1 MSNELRMKETLVG
14 KWLLTYDG
22 VVRGY
27 LRIEENS
34 VSEVCLG
41 QAPSDSLKAIVVPGF
56 VNAHTHIGDSV
67 AFPAPKG
74 SVEEIVGP
82 PDGYKHRIL
91 RSAPRRSKI
100 DAMQE
105 SIRLMS
111 RTGTSAFVDFREGGL
126 EGLKEFSDA
135 LTDDSPRSAV
145 LGRPMG
151 VECKRREVNAIL
163 DACNGIGMS
172 AHRDWPMDFLRDV
185 SRAAKSKKKM
195 FALHASEVVRED
207 MEQILDL
214 GPSFLVHMTCALESD
229 IAQCAREGLPIVV
242 CPRSNEF
249 FGLCPDISMMLRSG
263 VTVGLG
269 TDNCMVSRPDM
280 LEELKAAYRLS
291 KAKGGITPL
300 EAVRLASFSG
310 RKVLNANGNIT
321 TEIDVKD
328 DLAVIGMGG
337 DDPLRDLVTVGRS
350 EDIKALVRGGKV
362 RWRS

>member
-1 MSNELRMKETLVG
+1 LSNELRMKETLAG
-14 KWLLTYDG
+14 KWLLTFDG
-22 VVRGY
+22 IVRGY
-27 LRIEENS
+27 LRIEEEV

-41 QAPSDSLKAIVVPGF
+41 EAPSDSLKAIVVPGF

-91 RSAPRRSKI
+91 RSAPRKSKI
-100 DAMQE
+100 DAMKE

-126 EGLKEFSDA
+126 EGLKEFSEA
-135 LTDDSPRSAV
+135 LTADSPRSVV

-151 VECKRREVNAIL
+151 VDSKRSEVDAIL
-163 DACNGIGMS
+163 DACDGIGMS
-172 AHRDWPMDFLRDV
+172 AYRDWPVDFIRVV
-185 SRAAKSKKKM
+185 SKAAKSKKKT
-195 FALHASEVVRED
+195 FALHASEVARED
-207 MEQILDL
+207 LGQILDL

-229 IAQCAREGLPIVV
+229 LDQCAREGLPIVV

-249 FGLCPDISMMLRSG
+249 FGLCPDIPMMLRSG
-263 VTVGLG
+263 ATVGLG
-269 TDNCMVSRPDM
+269 TDNCMVSKPDI

-350 EDIKALVRGGKV
+350 ENIKAVVRGGKV

>member
-1 MSNELRMKETLVG
+1 MKEILAG
-14 KWLLTYDG
+14 KWLLTFDG
-22 VVRGY
+22 AVPGY
-27 LRIEENS
+27 LRIEEDS

-41 QAPSDSLKAIVVPGF
+41 KAPSDSIKAIIVPGF

-82 PDGYKHRIL
+82 PDGFKHRVL
-91 RSAPRRSKI
+91 RSTPRKSKV
-100 DAMQE
+100 DAMKE

-111 RTGTSAFVDFREGGL
+111 QTGTSAFVDFREGGL
-126 EGLKEFSDA
+126 EGLREISDA
-135 LTDDSPRSAV
+135 LTDESPKSVV
-145 LGRPMG
+145 LGRPLG
-151 VECKRREVNAIL
+151 VESKRREIDAIL
-163 DACNGIGMS
+163 DACDGIGMS
-172 AHRDWPMDFLRDV
+172 ACRDWPSEVLRDV

-207 MEQILDL
+207 MDQILDL
-214 GPSFLVHMTCALESD
+214 GPSFLVHMTCAFESD
-229 IAQCAREGLPIVV
+229 LAQCAREGLPIVV

-249 FGLCPDISMMLRSG
+249 FGLRPDIPMMLRAG

-269 TDNCMVSRPDM
+269 TDNCMVSKPDM
-280 LEELKAAYRLS
+280 LEELKAAYRLG

-300 EAVRLASFSG
+300 ETVRLASFSG

-337 DDPLRDLVTVGRS
+337 DNPLRDLVTVGRS
-350 EDIKALVRGGKV
+350 ENIKALVRGGKV

>member
-1 MSNELRMKETLVG
+1 MSNELPMKETLAG

-27 LRIEENS
+27 LRIEEDS

-41 QAPSDSLKAIVVPGF
+41 EAPSDSLKAIVVPGF

-74 SVEEIVGP
+74 SVKDIVGP

-91 RSAPRRSKI
+91 RSANRKSKI
-100 DAMQE
+100 DAMKE

-111 RTGTSAFVDFREGGL
+111 RTGTSAFMDFREGGL
-126 EGLKEFSDA
+126 EGLKEFADA
-135 LTDDSPRSAV
+135 LAGDSLKSVA
-145 LGRPMG
+145 LGRPIG
-151 VECKRREVNAIL
+151 AESKGREVNAIL
-163 DACNGIGMS
+163 DACDGIGMS
-172 AHRDWPMDFLRDV
+172 AYRDWPVEFLRDV

-207 MEQILDL
+207 LGPILDL

-229 IAQCAREGLPIVV
+229 LVLCARENLPIVV

-249 FGLCPDISMMLRSG
+249 FGLCPDIPMMLRSG

-269 TDNCMVSRPDM
+269 TDNCMVSKPDM
-280 LEELKAAYRLS
+280 LEEIKAAYRLS

-321 TEIDVKD
+321 TEIAVKD
-328 DLAVIGMGG
+328 DLAVIGIGG

-350 EDIKALVRGGKV
+350 ESIKAVVRGGKV
-362 RWRS
+362 WWRS

>member
-1 MSNELRMKETLVG
+1 MRRTV
-14 KWLLTYDG
+14 
-22 VVRGY
+22 Y
-27 LRIEENS
+27 LRS
-34 VSEVCLG
+34 AW

-91 RSAPRRSKI
+91 RSAPRKSKI
-100 DAMQE
+100 DAMKE
-105 SIRLMS
+105 SIGLMS

-135 LTDDSPRSAV
+135 QTDDSPRSAV
-145 LGRPMG
+145 LGRPLG
-151 VECKRREVNAIL
+151 VESKRREIDAIL
-163 DACNGIGMS
+163 DACDGIGMS
-172 AHRDWPMDFLRDV
+172 ACRDWPADVLRDV

-207 MEQILDL
+207 MDQILDL

-229 IAQCAREGLPIVV
+229 LAQCAREGLPIVV

-249 FGLCPDISMMLRSG
+249 FGLCPDIPMMLRAG

-269 TDNCMVSRPDM
+269 TDNCMVSKPDM

-300 EAVRLASFSG
+300 ETVRLASFSG

-337 DDPLRDLVTVGRS
+337 DDPLCDLVTVGRS
-350 EDIKALVRGGKV
+350 EDIKAVVRGGKV

>member
-1 MSNELRMKETLVG
+1 MSSELRMKETLAG

-27 LRIEENS
+27 LRIEEDV

-41 QAPSDSLKAIVVPGF
+41 EAPSDSLKAIVVPGF

-91 RSAPRRSKI
+91 GSAPRKSKI
-100 DAMQE
+100 DAMKE

-111 RTGTSAFVDFREGGL
+111 STGTSAFVDFREGGL
-126 EGLKEFSDA
+126 VGLKEFSDA
-135 LTDDSPRSAV
+135 LTADSPRSVV

-151 VECKRREVNAIL
+151 VDSKRSEVDAIL
-163 DACNGIGMS
+163 DACDGIGMS
-172 AHRDWPMDFLRDV
+172 AYRDWPVDFIRVV
-185 SRAAKSKKKM
+185 SKAARTKKKT
-195 FALHASEVVRED
+195 FALHVSEVARED
-207 MEQILDL
+207 LGQILDL
-214 GPSFLVHMTCALESD
+214 GPSFLVHMTFALESD
-229 IAQCAREGLPIVV
+229 IVQCAREGLPIVV

-249 FGLCPDISMMLRSG
+249 FGLCPDIPMMLRSG

-328 DLAVIGMGG
+328 DLAVIGVGG

-350 EDIKALVRGGKV
+350 ENIKAVVRGGKV

>member
-1 MSNELRMKETLVG
+1 MKEILAG

-27 LRIEENS
+27 LRIEDDR

-41 QAPSDSLKAIVVPGF
+41 EAPSDSIKAIVLPGF
-56 VNAHTHIGDSV
+56 VNAHTHIGDSI

-82 PDGYKHRIL
+82 PDGFKHRIL
-91 RSAPRRSKI
+91 RSTPRKSKI
-100 DAMQE
+100 DAMKE

-135 LTDDSPRSAV
+135 LPDDSPRSTV

-151 VECKRREVNAIL
+151 VESKRSEIDAIL
-163 DACNGIGMS
+163 DACDGIGLS
-172 AHRDWPMDFLRDV
+172 AYRDWPLDFVRGV

-207 MEQILDL
+207 MDRILDL
-214 GPSFLVHMTCALESD
+214 EPSFLVHMTCALDSD
-229 IAQCAREGLPIVV
+229 IARCAREDLPIVV

-249 FGLCPDISMMLRSG
+249 FGLCPNIPMMLRSG

-269 TDNCMVSRPDM
+269 TDNCMVSRPDI
-280 LEELKAAYRLS
+280 LEELKAAYRLG

-300 EAVRLASFSG
+300 EVVRLATFCG
-310 RKVLNANGNIT
+310 RKVLNANGNIA

-328 DLAVIGMGG
+328 DLAVIGIGG
-337 DDPLRDLVTVGRS
+337 DDPLRDLVTVAGS
-350 EDIKALVRGGKV
+350 GNIKAVVRGGNV

>member
-1 MSNELRMKETLVG
+1 MSNELRMKEILAG

-27 LRIEENS
+27 LRIEEDS

-41 QAPSDSLKAIVVPGF
+41 VAPSESLKAIVVPGF
-56 VNAHTHIGDSV
+56 VNAHTHVGDSV

-74 SVEEIVGP
+74 TVEDIVGP

-91 RSAPRRSKI
+91 RSASRKSKI
-100 DAMQE
+100 NAMKE

-126 EGLKEFSDA
+126 EGLQELSDA
-135 LTDDSPRSAV
+135 LTADSPRLTV
-145 LGRPMG
+145 LGRPIAGGSKMS
-151 VECKRREVNAIL
+151 EVDAIL
-163 DACNGIGMS
+163 DACDGIGMS
-172 AHRDWPMDFLRDV
+172 AYRDWPVDFLRGV
-185 SRAAKSKKKM
+185 SKAARSKKKM

-207 MEQILDL
+207 LGPILDL

-229 IAQCAREGLPIVV
+229 IVQCARVGLPIVV

-249 FGLCPDISMMLRSG
+249 FGLCPDIPKMLRSG

-269 TDNCMVSRPDM
+269 TDNCMVSKPDM

-328 DLAVIGMGG
+328 DLAVIGIGG

-350 EDIKALVRGGKV
+350 ENIKAFVRGGKV
-362 RWRS
+362 WWRS